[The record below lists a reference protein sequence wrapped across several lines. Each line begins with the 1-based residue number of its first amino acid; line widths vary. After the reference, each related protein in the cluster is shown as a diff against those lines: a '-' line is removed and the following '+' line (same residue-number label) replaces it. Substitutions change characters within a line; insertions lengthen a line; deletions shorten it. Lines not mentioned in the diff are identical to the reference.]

1 LCGNRADVTTE
12 TGNNHGHVLVAIND
26 DSGSDSRLADA
37 WPYVIIAGAS
47 LIFASNHI
55 IARYLE
61 GVIPPMGFVFW
72 RMVIGA
78 AVLMPFAAPGLIGH
92 RRLIIKHWKLFAL
105 MGLLFVPL
113 GNGGIYAAYT
123 FTTALNGGVVSAAQ
137 PVITVLLSAL
147 LFRDLINGKQGIGIL
162 IAATGVLAIIARG
175 DPATILALEFNIG
188 DLMMLG
194 ATGAVALHNVLVRK
208 VPREINIPQLLVII
222 QLFGLVVATP
232 LYIIETIY
240 VRPVPFTG
248 QSVIALLWVGMV
260 VTAVAVGLTNA
271 AIRKLGANK
280 ASISNYMR
288 VLFTA
293 VLAILLLG
301 ETFEGFHLFGL
312 VAVVGGVY
320 LMTRGRSVPV
330 K

>member
-1 LCGNRADVTTE
+1 MTAPSQTPGE
-12 TGNNHGHVLVAIND
+12 
-26 DSGSDSRLADA
+26 SRLSDA
-37 WPYVIIAGAS
+37 WPYLIIAGAS

-55 IARYLE
+55 IARHLG

-78 AVLMPFAAPGLIGH
+78 LVLMPFAAPGLLAKRG
-92 RRLIIKHWKLFAL
+92 LILEHWKLFAL

-137 PVITVLLSAL
+137 PAITVLLSAL
-147 LFRDLINGKQGIGIL
+147 LFRDLISWKQGIGII

-175 DPATILALEFNIG
+175 DPSTILALQFNVG
-188 DLMMLG
+188 DLLMIFST
-194 ATGAVALHNVLVRK
+194 AAVALHNVLVRK
-208 VPREINIPQLLVII
+208 VPREITIPQLLVVI

-232 LYIIETIY
+232 LYIAETAFI
-240 VRPVPFTG
+240 RPVPFTG
-248 QSVIALLWVGMV
+248 ESIAALLWVGIA

-271 AIRKLGANK
+271 AIRSLGPNK

-293 VLAILLLG
+293 ALAVLLLG
-301 ETFEGFHLFGL
+301 EAFETFHLFGL
-312 VAVVGGVY
+312 VLVVGGVY
-320 LMTRGRSVPV
+320 LMTRGKTVPA